1 MGRLAGF
8 DYRKCTK
15 KVKKVDFSRRENS
28 PAIPR
33 EFFLPTLQGIFTFYH
48 L

>member
-15 KVKKVDFSRRENS
+15 KVKKVGFPRRENF
-28 PAIPR
+28 PAVHR
-33 EFFLPTLQGIFTFYH
+33 NFFLPTLQGIFTFYH